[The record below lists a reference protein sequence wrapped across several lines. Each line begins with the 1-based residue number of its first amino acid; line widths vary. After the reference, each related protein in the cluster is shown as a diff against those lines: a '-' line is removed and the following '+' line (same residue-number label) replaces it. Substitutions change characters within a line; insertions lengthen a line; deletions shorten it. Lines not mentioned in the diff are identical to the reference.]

1 MPDLLFVIIRDDGI
15 QDLKLAQGGIS
26 SAEKEQWLKDAY
38 ERIRAKEQ
46 NTSPNLYVKS
56 ITLI

>member
-1 MPDLLFVIIRDDGI
+1 MPDNLFVIIKDDGI
-15 QDLKLAQGGIS
+15 QDLKLMQGGIS

-46 NTSPNLYVKS
+46 NTSPNLYVKV
-56 ITLI
+56 L